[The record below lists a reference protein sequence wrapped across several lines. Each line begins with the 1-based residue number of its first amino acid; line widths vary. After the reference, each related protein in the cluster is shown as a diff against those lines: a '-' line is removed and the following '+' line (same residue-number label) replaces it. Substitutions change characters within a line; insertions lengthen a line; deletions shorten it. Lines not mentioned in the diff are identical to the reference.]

1 VPRKKGRA
9 SGRRATGKK
18 TTRMGG
24 GGAAGTGRSGLLTLS
39 EVSRRTKISMPT
51 LQKYKKLHADRIP
64 SVGEG
69 RRQRYPVA
77 SLEVFQELRE
87 EGLSRRGRRPKS
99 ASASARGSAVRGR
112 ASHEAG
118 SGLLSL
124 QQIRSET
131 GISYPTL
138 LRYTKLYL
146 DRIPHVGTG
155 KRRRY
160 PRHAVEVFRELRRG
174 STRGRKPAQP
184 ALLGGSGGA
193 TGGDVA
199 RRLVR
204 LEGSQRSLERQIRE
218 LTQMLKRPMLVTV
231 RRG

>member
-1 VPRKKGRA
+1 MPKKKGRA
-9 SGRRATGKK
+9 SRRTATGNK
-18 TTRMGG
+18 TARTGG

-99 ASASARGSAVRGR
+99 ASASARSSAVRGR
-112 ASHEAG
+112 ANEAA

-160 PRHAVEVFRELRRG
+160 PKHAVEVFRELRRG

-184 ALLGGSGGA
+184 ALLGASGGA

-218 LTQMLKRPMLVTV
+218 LTQMLKRPMVVTV
-231 RRG
+231 KRG

>member
-1 VPRKKGRA
+1 
-9 SGRRATGKK
+9 
-18 TTRMGG
+18 
-24 GGAAGTGRSGLLTLS
+24 
-39 EVSRRTKISMPT
+39 MPT

-112 ASHEAG
+112 ANEAG

-160 PRHAVEVFRELRRG
+160 PKHAVEVFRELRRG

-218 LTQMLKRPMLVTV
+218 LTQMLKRPMVVTV